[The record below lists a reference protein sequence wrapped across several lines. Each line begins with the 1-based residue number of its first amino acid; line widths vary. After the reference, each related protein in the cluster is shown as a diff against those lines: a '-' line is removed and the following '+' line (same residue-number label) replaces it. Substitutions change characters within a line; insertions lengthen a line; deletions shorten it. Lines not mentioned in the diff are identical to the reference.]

1 MAKSN
6 LEIVITAVDKASKT
20 IDKVSNSL
28 VGKLGKGVIA
38 GAAVGLG
45 AAAAGMGAVGF
56 AAVKLAK
63 DAAPLQGVQDAF
75 EGITEAAGT
84 SADEM
89 LAALKKSSAG
99 MVTNRDLMTSFNK
112 AAQLVSVDFAQKLP
126 DAMGYLGKVAAAT
139 GQDMDFMMNSLVT
152 GIGRLSPLILDNLGI
167 SVSVSGAYETWAEA
181 NGVVVSEMTKAQQ
194 QTALMSEV
202 MVKLAENTANMPDV
216 AGSASQAFA
225 NWSVTMQNVKDQ
237 IGLAVLPAVTKMM
250 AVLGPIFE
258 RVISNVM
265 PKIERFAAQ
274 ISELIAVIME
284 MGLLSSETE
293 EVLTDMFG
301 ADTAATIMDI
311 VEAISNF
318 ATSFGELMTN
328 TIIPFVSEHGVMML
342 KVIGGIAAGL
352 AAFTI
357 ITTVIGWITG
367 LVSVVGGLIA
377 TFTTAGSVIGG
388 IVAILGGPITL
399 IIAAVI
405 GLIALFT
412 AAWKNNWFGIRDI
425 VNNVWNGVLKPA
437 FDALVLALKNIWA
450 YIETNVMPIF
460 KTLAEI
466 AGTILGVA
474 VEVLAGLW
482 NNVLLPALTAVWDFL
497 VNKLGP
503 AFKWFKDTIIDP
515 VANALRVGIGGALDW
530 VLGKLQTF
538 KDWLDKIALPD
549 WLTGHSPT
557 PFENSL
563 RGIASALGDVNTL
576 LGQGL
581 QPSLSG
587 LSPVPIAAGGAIPQ
601 AEGAPNITIHA
612 TINND
617 ADVED
622 LALRLAE
629 VYRTRME

>member
-6 LEIVITAVDKASKT
+6 LEIVITATDKASKT
-20 IDKVSNSL
+20 IDQVSGSL
-28 VGKLGKGVIA
+28 ANKLGKGVI
-38 GAAVGLG
+38 GAAAIGLG
-45 AAAAGMGAVGF
+45 AAAAGIGMVGA
-56 AAVKLAK
+56 AAIKLAK

-89 LAALKKSSAG
+89 LAALKKSSSG
-99 MVTNRDLMTSFNK
+99 MVTNVDLMTSFNK
-112 AAQLVSVDFAQKLP
+112 AAQLVSVDFAEKLP

-152 GIGRLSPLILDNLGI
+152 GIGRLSPMILDNLGI
-167 SVSVSGAYETWAEA
+167 SVDVTEAYDKWAEA
-181 NGVVVSEMTKAQQ
+181 NGAVASEMTKAQQ
-194 QTALMSEV
+194 QAALMDEV
-202 MVKLAENTANMPDV
+202 MVKLADNTANMPDV

-225 NWSVTMQNVKDQ
+225 SWSVTLKNVKDQ
-237 IGLAVLPAVTKMM
+237 IGLAVIPAVTKMM
-250 AVLGPIFE
+250 GIMGPIFE

-265 PKIERFAAQ
+265 PKIERFAGQ

-284 MGLLSSETE
+284 MGLMSSETE

-311 VEAISNF
+311 VKAISDF
-318 ATSFGELMTN
+318 ATSFGNLMTN

-342 KVIGGIAAGL
+342 KVIGAIAAGL

-367 LVSVVGGLIA
+367 LVSVVTGLIA
-377 TFTTAGSVIGG
+377 TFTTAGSIIGG
-388 IVAILGGPITL
+388 IVAILGGPVTL

-412 AAWKNNWFGIRDI
+412 LAWKNNWLGIRDI
-425 VNNVWNGVLKPA
+425 VDTVWNGYIKPA
-437 FDALVLALKNIWA
+437 FDALVLALKAIWSF
-450 YIETNVMPIF
+450 IETNVLPIF

-466 AGTILGVA
+466 AGAVLGLA
-474 VEVLAGLW
+474 VQALAALW
-482 NNVLLPALTAVWDFL
+482 TEVLLPALKAIWDYL

-530 VLGKLQTF
+530 VLGKLTTF
-538 KDWLDKIALPD
+538 KEWLGKIKLPD
-549 WLTGHSPT
+549 WLTPGSPT
-557 PFENSL
+557 PFETGL
-563 RGIASALGDVNTL
+563 RGIADALGSVNNM

-581 QPSLSG
+581 QPNIG
-587 LSPVPIAAGGAIPQ
+587 RLSPAMATASPQGQQSGGDMTL
-601 AEGAPNITIHA
+601 NVYA